1 MNTNLQNPIS
11 PVWVYYNMPRQAMG
25 GLEKMVES
33 LINITKVAMKG
44 EMELK
49 TYFSHYY
56 FAVYEFKNE
65 VTHNYPVFLSDL
77 PQIQAEM
84 SQDFEVWEKDASLT
98 QFIPKIDYALKLTNQ
113 ICEPIIGKKWQEA
126 MDIDNPLAN
135 EWLEITLL
143 LEFPLLALL
152 IIQYEEIEISD
163 KRIVEFT
170 EMTEKAAYRFGEIS
184 AILGLIPHYSP
195 KLSLSML
202 RELSKIKRIT
212 PAEQTAFREK
222 HSIKKEAGEKLQA
235 LWKDAPQ
242 IEELLKM
249 VSK

>member
-1 MNTNLQNPIS
+1 MNTNLKNPIS
-11 PVWVYYNMPRQAMG
+11 PVWAYYNMPRQAMG

-49 TYFSHYY
+49 THFSHYY

-65 VTHNYPVFLSDL
+65 VTHNYPVFLTDF

-84 SQDFEVWEKDASLT
+84 SQDFKEWEKDASLT
-98 QFIPKIDYALKLTNQ
+98 QFTQKIDYALKLTHQ
-113 ICEPIIGKKWQEA
+113 ICQPIIGKKWHEA

-135 EWLEITLL
+135 EWLEITFL

-163 KRIVEFT
+163 KRIAEFT
-170 EMTEKAAYRFGEIS
+170 KMTENAAHRFGEIS

-195 KLSLSML
+195 KLSLSVL
-202 RELSKIKRIT
+202 RELSKIKRIS
-212 PAEQTAFREK
+212 ANEQVAFGEK
-222 HSIKKEAGEKLQA
+222 QVIRKETGEKLQA
-235 LWKDAPQ
+235 LWEDAPP

-249 VSK
+249 ISK